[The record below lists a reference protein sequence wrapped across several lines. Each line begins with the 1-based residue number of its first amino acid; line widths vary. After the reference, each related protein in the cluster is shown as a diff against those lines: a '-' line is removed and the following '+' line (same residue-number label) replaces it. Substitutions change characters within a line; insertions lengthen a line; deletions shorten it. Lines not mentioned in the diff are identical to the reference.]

1 MLLTWL
7 CLLGAIVF
15 EVACTTCMKLAQ
27 GFARPG
33 YAWAMLGLYVTAFS
47 LLTLALKRL
56 DVSVAYAIWAGLGT
70 ALIAVIGVLAFGE
83 QMTWG
88 RAICIAL
95 IIAGVLGLNLGGASH
110 G

>member
-1 MLLTWL
+1 M
-7 CLLGAIVF
+7 
-15 EVACTTCMKLAQ
+15 
-27 GFARPG
+27 
-33 YAWAMLGLYVTAFS
+33 
-47 LLTLALKRL
+47 
-56 DVSVAYAIWAGLGT
+56 SVAYAIWAGLGT